1 MKSKLRVIPLGGL
14 SEIGKNMM
22 ILEYEDDIIIVD
34 AGLMFPGEE
43 MLGIDLV
50 IPDISYLLD
59 KKDKVRGIVITHGH
73 EDHIGALPFILPQL
87 DVPVYATKLTQ
98 GLISVKVKEHRA
110 NNEPKL
116 KVVPSGS
123 QVMLGKFRVEFF
135 PVCHS
140 IPDSSGLIIHTPVG
154 IIVHSGDFK
163 LDYTP
168 VDGRSTDLSRLAQLG
183 AQGILL
189 LLSDST
195 YAEIPG
201 YTPSEKVVG
210 ESLDRIMA
218 QASGRVIVTTF
229 SSLISRIQQVVNSA
243 AKYDRRVFIVGRSM
257 SDTARMAIELG
268 YLNVPDGIMGRLEE
282 LHNLPQNKIVL
293 VTTGS
298 QGEPTSA
305 LVRML
310 NKDNRQVHIIKGDT
324 VIISATPVPGN
335 EALINRTID
344 TLFKR
349 GAQVYY
355 DKVAQVHVHGHGS
368 QEELKLLLNLVRP
381 KFFMPI
387 HGEFRHLSFHA
398 NLAKSVGIPEEN
410 IFLMEDGN
418 ILELGPDSAR
428 ITGKVNA
435 GDVYVD
441 GMSVGDIGSLELR
454 NRRLLSRDGIAVVIL
469 AMNKQTGKLV
479 GLPDI
484 VSRGFVDSED
494 AKDILE
500 ESRRVIAD
508 TFTQSEPNAE
518 WSYVNA
524 RVRETLSNFFYER
537 TRRHPMILPILVK
550 V

>member
-1 MKSKLRVIPLGGL
+1 
-14 SEIGKNMM
+14 
-22 ILEYEDDIIIVD
+22 
-34 AGLMFPGEE
+34 
-43 MLGIDLV
+43 
-50 IPDISYLLD
+50 
-59 KKDKVRGIVITHGH
+59 
-73 EDHIGALPFILPQL
+73 
-87 DVPVYATKLTQ
+87 
-98 GLISVKVKEHRA
+98 
-110 NNEPKL
+110 
-116 KVVPSGS
+116 
-123 QVMLGKFRVEFF
+123 
-135 PVCHS
+135 
-140 IPDSSGLIIHTPVG
+140 
-154 IIVHSGDFK
+154 
-163 LDYTP
+163 
-168 VDGRSTDLSRLAQLG
+168 
-183 AQGILL
+183 
-189 LLSDST
+189 
-195 YAEIPG
+195 
-201 YTPSEKVVG
+201 
-210 ESLDRIMA
+210 
-218 QASGRVIVTTF
+218 VTTF
-229 SSLISRIQQVVNSA
+229 SSLISRVQQVVNSA

-257 SDTARMAIELG
+257 NDTVHMAMELG
-268 YLNVPDGIMGRLEE
+268 YLNVPNGIMGRLEE
-282 LHNLPQNKIVL
+282 VHDLPHNKIVL

-310 NKDNRQVHIIKGDT
+310 NKDNRQVHIIRGDT

-335 EALINRTID
+335 EALINRTVD

-381 KFFMPI
+381 KYFMPI

-398 NLAKSVGIPEEN
+398 RLAKSVGIPEEN

-418 ILELGPDSAR
+418 ILELGTESAR
-428 ITGKVNA
+428 ITGKVDA

-469 AMNKQTGKLV
+469 AMNKQTGKLI

-508 TFTQSEPNAE
+508 TFTQNEPNAE